1 MPLHVL
7 EQEGHEVFRAS
18 CDQCEVQGELASRSE
33 EALRGFFLCQ
43 GEGPTNERA
52 SDSVTLCDACY
63 RMNIGFPSARP
74 EAVIEE
80 VLTTLQQVQGAE
92 MVDIRPGSFMRTLVE
107 VMVRQFTDVQGLQHR
122 LIQELGRTAQA
133 PARTVE
139 IPVAVDLTINVETPE
154 GVDGQRI
161 RELVE
166 ARLREELAHPI
177 RTVHAAAEPEEGI
190 AQAIQS
196 SEGRQRL
203 AQAMINPLRR
213 RLDYAGVAR
222 AAFPVE
228 QMPPGAVPI
237 YNQDPVDPIPVPDWV
252 IPGCLVRHRE
262 RSGSWRVVEVA
273 DDFIVLTQDG
283 NRWPWSRRL
292 RPDFTD
298 EFYRVLP
305 KNRYE
310 HILGE

>member
-7 EQEGHEVFRAS
+7 EQEGREVFRAI
-18 CDQCEVQGELASRSE
+18 CDQCEVQGELAGRSE

-43 GEGPTNERA
+43 DMEPANERGT

-74 EAVIEE
+74 EAVVEE
-80 VLTTLQQVQGAE
+80 ILTTLQQVQGAE

-122 LIQELGRTAQA
+122 LIQELGRAAQVEVAQA
-133 PARTVE
+133 RAVA

-154 GVDGQRI
+154 GVDAQQI

-177 RTVHAAAEPEEGI
+177 RTVHAAGGTSEPEDPR
-190 AQAIQS
+190 
-196 SEGRQRL
+196 EGRQRL

-213 RLDYAGVAR
+213 RLDYASVAQ

-237 YNQDPVDPIPVPDWV
+237 YDRDPVDPVKVPDWAV
-252 IPGCLVRHRE
+252 PGCLVRHRE
-262 RSGSWRVVEVA
+262 QTGTWRVVEVT
-273 DDFIVLTQDG
+273 DGFVVLRQDE
-283 NRWPWSRRL
+283 NRWPWNRRIHS
-292 RPDFTD
+292 DF
-298 EFYRVLP
+298 EFYQVLP
-305 KNRYE
+305 KSRYE